1 MKLAKRILGWT
12 IIALL
17 LAGAVAIISIRAGV
31 LMALAIFGLAAG
43 FTALIVLASWLICSD
58 E

>member
-17 LAGAVAIISIRAGV
+17 IAGAVAIISIRTGV

-43 FTALIVLASWLICSD
+43 FTALIVFASWLICSD

>member
-17 LAGAVAIISIRAGV
+17 IAGAVAIISIRTSV
-31 LMALAIFGLAAG
+31 LIAIAIFGLAAG
-43 FTALIVLASWLICSD
+43 FTALIVLASWLITSD